1 VIVQRALVGQSRSDA
16 SPALIWLGAIAG
28 FAFDC
33 AAYWPGQMSFDSA
46 YAWWQARGGDTTDIA
61 PPILI
66 FLWRACDAVLEGPG
80 LVFALHLALFW
91 SGLALLANALGLG
104 RARAI
109 AFLLIAAFA
118 PVPWLLRGHVWTD
131 VGLFSALLF
140 AAGAFAKAQ
149 ATRRRAWIV
158 AALPALLYA
167 AAIRHNALPALIPF
181 AAWAAWLA
189 GGGTTTRVRIAL
201 GAAFVFGVALL
212 FAIAIDARVDRRVPL
227 WPAVAQWDLAA
238 LSVASGEMLLPSF
251 MIGPGL
257 DVPELAGAFRDWSM
271 VPMLQNTRH
280 GMRDPFDVYT
290 REELSA
296 LRAAWLDAIRAHPGA
311 WLAHQARRV
320 GALLGVHDPAWPREL
335 VYVDDEVG
343 YRDNPPVARNA
354 SALHRILMRAAASLV
369 STPIL
374 AGWPYLVVGLLAA
387 RSAWRRRRENA
398 GRIALVLLI
407 SAWLYVVPLLML
419 APAELRYLGW
429 CCLASI
435 VAAELAWLVPA
446 SFPMRPDRLL
456 ATPRRNFR

>member
-1 VIVQRALVGQSRSDA
+1 V
-16 SPALIWLGAIAG
+16 LIWLVAIAG

-46 YAWWQARGGDTTDIA
+46 YTWWQARGGATTDIA
-61 PPILI
+61 PPMLI

-91 SGLALLANALGLG
+91 SGLALLANALRLG
-104 RARAI
+104 RARTLA
-109 AFLLIAAFA
+109 LMLIAALA

-140 AAGAFAKAQ
+140 VTGALAKAQ
-149 ATRRRAWIV
+149 AMRRRAWIV

-167 AAIRHNALPALIPF
+167 AAIRHNALPALVPF
-181 AAWAAWLA
+181 AAWTAWLA
-189 GGGTTTRVRIAL
+189 ADRATTRARVALGGTL
-201 GAAFVFGVALL
+201 LFGAALL
-212 FAIAIDARVDRRVPL
+212 FSIAIDMRVERRVPL
-227 WPAVAQWDLAA
+227 WPALAQWDLAA
-238 LSVASGEMLLPSF
+238 LSVASGEMLLPPF

-290 REELSA
+290 KEELSA
-296 LRAAWLDAIRAHPGA
+296 LRTAWLGAIRAHPRA
-311 WLAHQARRV
+311 WLAHQARRTA
-320 GALLGVHDPAWPREL
+320 ALLGVHDPAWPREL
-335 VYVDDEVG
+335 IYVDDEVR

-354 SALHRILMRAAASLV
+354 SALHRMLMRAAASLA
-369 STPIL
+369 STPLL
-374 AGWPYLVVGLLAA
+374 AGWPYLVVGMLAA
-387 RSAWRRRRENA
+387 PSAWRRRREDA
-398 GRIALVLLI
+398 GRIALVLLV
-407 SAWLYVVPLLML
+407 SAWLYLVPLLLL

-429 CCLASI
+429 CCLASV

-446 SFPMRPDRLL
+446 SFRMRPDRIL
-456 ATPRRNFR
+456 ATPRRTFR